1 MKIENLSPVCASCR
15 RAKAL
20 GYRTRSPPA
29 RTIPDYFF
37 NDHKPSAI
45 QGEARL
51 RGTRTPTAPL
61 STIGCRLSAIGYNQ
75 PSAIQ
80 GEARLRGLYRIISSK
95 TIFICRW
102 ATGRM
107 PVSIMIPSLLCRVV
121 SLRANETPAPPG
133 FLLCERDA
141 RTPRVPLMRARR
153 PRTQGAS
160 YANETPAP
168 PRVPL
173 MRTRRP
179 HLPGFLLCERDAR
192 APRQCGNALRSRA
205 PGCRGRRDD
214 HNLHPSIQRLT
225 FNHPASDLNMPR
237 ARR

>member
-1 MKIENLSPVCASCR
+1 M
-15 RAKAL
+15 
-20 GYRTRSPPA
+20 
-29 RTIPDYFF
+29 
-37 NDHKPSAI
+37 
-45 QGEARL
+45 
-51 RGTRTPTAPL
+51 APL

-173 MRTRRP
+173 MRARRPRTQGSSYANETPAPPRVPLMRTRRP

-225 FNHPASDLNMPR
+225 FNHPAADLNMPR

>member
-133 FLLCERDA
+133 FLLCGRDA
-141 RTPRVPLMRARR
+141 RA
-153 PRTQGAS
+153 
-160 YANETPAP
+160 

-179 HLPGFLLCERDAR
+179 HLPGCLLCGRDAR
-192 APRQCGNALRSRA
+192 TSQGSSYANETPAHPGSAGTRSVPEHRDAEDAETITICIHPFNA
-205 PGCRGRRDD
+205 
-214 HNLHPSIQRLT
+214 
-225 FNHPASDLNMPR
+225 
-237 ARR
+237 